1 MECQYDRVKD
11 TQRYKEDG
19 SRDWIDVSQSQGIS
33 RLTEHHLK
41 VGERLGM
48 VSPLGLLEGTNP
60 ADTII
65 SKF

>member
-11 TQRYKEDG
+11 TQRHKEDG

-33 RLTEHHLK
+33 RLTEHHSK

-48 VSPLGLLEGTNP
+48 VSPLGLLEVTNP